1 MNRRSVLKSMLL
13 FAAAPTFIQLENL
26 MPLNSRLGFA
36 NTVTLTVSNVT
47 NEDRVYVYLANSDKL
62 IEPVKFY
69 DDKCDFQIPEYGLVG
84 MEATVY
90 VRNTTNKYLGFK
102 GECYLNLPSQNEMYI
117 QRVKDEIIN

>member
-1 MNRRSVLKSMLL
+1 MDRRSALKSMLL
-13 FAAAPTFIQLENL
+13 FATAPTFIQLENL

-36 NTVTLTVSNVT
+36 NTVTFTVSNVT
-47 NEDRVYVYLANSDKL
+47 NEDRVYVYLANGDKL

-69 DDKCDFQIPEYGLVG
+69 DDKCDFQIPTYKLDMG
-84 MEATVY
+84 ATVY
-90 VRNTTNKYLGFK
+90 VRNTANKYLGFK